1 LSIIIQPVVPNHLYQ
16 RNVKNIMA
24 TTNKTA
30 SSKPATKTAAKAAAT
45 ATPPTVVAKGKR
57 GFAALA
63 EGVPGLRS
71 AKPAA
76 AAKAPARKAS
86 KAELKVDAKK
96 PSLKRSAAA
105 KRAEPTGAKKP
116 DIAKN
121 HTTEDGLPQHEVKN
135 LKGLRAVMDQYPKAT
150 HFSTD
155 IKFGT
160 SIVHLLNLRGRK
172 LAEVKLAK

>member
-1 LSIIIQPVVPNHLYQ
+1 
-16 RNVKNIMA
+16 MA

-30 SSKPATKTAAKAAAT
+30 SSKTTKVAAAAAKP

-105 KRAEPTGAKKP
+105 KRAEPTGVKAVNIGKQ
-116 DIAKN
+116 

-150 HFSTD
+150 HYSTD

>member
-1 LSIIIQPVVPNHLYQ
+1 
-16 RNVKNIMA
+16 MA

-30 SSKPATKTAAKAAAT
+30 SSKSATKTAAKAAAT

-71 AKPAA
+71 AKPVAA
-76 AAKAPARKAS
+76 TKAPARKAS

-96 PSLKRSAAA
+96 PSRSAAA
-105 KRAEPTGAKKP
+105 KRAEPTGVKAGKP

-135 LKGLRAVMDQYPKAT
+135 LKGLRTVMDQYPKAT